1 MSTVPRKPGLG
12 AAASAAAQASN
23 EASPHDCVPLVRSR
37 RGFVTSEAGFS
48 LLEAIIATGLM
59 AGALAGLGQM
69 FALSISNNLSARAGT
84 YATVLAEQKM
94 EQLRGLTWGFDTL
107 GLPLSDM
114 STNTA
119 LPVEAATGGTGLSPS
134 PGNTLI
140 SNVPGYVDYIDQF
153 GNIIGGGAAIPG
165 RTVYIRRWSVEPLP
179 TTASGA
185 LVLQVIVTTLLNR
198 RDAGQAGSTRGLR
211 DEARLLTVKTR
222 KAP

>member
-1 MSTVPRKPGLG
+1 MARFTFRP
-12 AAASAAAQASN
+12 
-23 EASPHDCVPLVRSR
+23 
-37 RGFVTSEAGFS
+37 SEAGFS
-48 LLEAIIATGLM
+48 LLEVTIATGIL
-59 AGALAGLGQM
+59 ATALAALGQM
-69 FALSISNNLSARAGT
+69 FALSVAINMSARANT

-94 EQLRGLTWGFDTL
+94 EQLRGLTWGYDSL
-107 GLPLSDM
+107 ALPLSDT

-119 LPVEAATGGTGLSPS
+119 LPVESPNGGTGLTPS
-134 PGNTLI
+134 PAGALTGN
-140 SNVPGYVDYIDQF
+140 VDGYVDYIDQF
-153 GNIIGGGAAIPG
+153 GNIIGGGATIPG

-198 RDAGQAGSTRGLR
+198 RDADQAGSTRRLR

>member
-1 MSTVPRKPGLG
+1 MARFNSSK
-12 AAASAAAQASN
+12 
-23 EASPHDCVPLVRSR
+23 
-37 RGFVTSEAGFS
+37 SEAGFS

-140 SNVPGYVDYIDQF
+140 SNVPGYVDYIDIF
-153 GNIIGGGAAIPG
+153 GNIIGGGS
-165 RTVYIRRWSVEPLP
+165 TVPPKTAFIRRWSVEPLP
-179 TTASGA
+179 VNPNNT
-185 LVLQVIVTTLLNR
+185 LILQVLVTKHLARGAADT
-198 RDAGQAGSTRGLR
+198 AGSVRRLR
-211 DEARLLTVKTR
+211 DEARLMSAKTR
-222 KAP
+222 KAQ